1 MYNKVKARKE
11 RDRVTMLGKPK
22 KQGSGNPF
30 PFSDGSKR
38 YHTYDYWLKT
48 TFGGKCAK
56 IPLDAGF
63 SCPNLDGTCG
73 TGGCI
78 YCSGRGSGDFAE
90 SSTVPLRE
98 QYDRQREFLSGKWPT
113 ERCIPYFQART
124 NTYAPVAVLRPVFEE
139 ALTWPGVVG
148 MNIATRADCLPPD
161 TVSLLAELSEK
172 TVLTVELG
180 LQTTHDK
187 TAVAINR
194 GHTYADFLEGY
205 SRLREGA
212 PKALI
217 CVHLIMGLPGE
228 TEEDMLETVRRVAE
242 LRPDQVKIHLLHVLR
257 GTRLGNLYQ
266 EGRYLPMERED
277 YVSTVVKALELLPPE
292 TVVARVTGDGAAP
305 DLLAPLWSRRKR
317 EVLNAIDQVFW
328 ANDTCQGAKYKQTV
342 EI

>member
-1 MYNKVKARKE
+1 MN
-11 RDRVTMLGKPK
+11 TQ
-22 KQGSGNPF
+22 KQRGSGHPF

-38 YHTYDYWLKT
+38 YHTYDYWLKS

-73 TGGCI
+73 RGGCI

-90 SSTVPLRE
+90 SSVVPLRE

-124 NTYAPVAVLRPVFEE
+124 NTYAPVAVLRPIFED

-148 MNIATRADCLPPD
+148 MNIATRADCLPED
-161 TVSLLAELSEK
+161 TVALLGELSEK

-187 TAVAINR
+187 TAAAINR

-205 SRLREGA
+205 TRLRTGA
-212 PKALI
+212 PKALTCI
-217 CVHLIMGLPGE
+217 HLIMGLPDE
-228 TEEDMLETVRRVAE
+228 TEADMLETVKRVAD
-242 LRPDQVKIHLLHVLR
+242 LKPDQVKIHLLHVLR
-257 GTRLGNLYQ
+257 GTALGDLY
-266 EGRYLPMERED
+266 EKGKYTPMEREA
-277 YVSTVVKALELLPPE
+277 YISVVVKALELLPPE
-292 TVVARVTGDGAAP
+292 TVVARVTGDGAAA

-317 EVLNAIDQVFW
+317 EVLNGMDMALS
-328 ANDTCQGAKYKQTV
+328 ALDTWQGRLYQL
-342 EI
+342 